1 MSAYEIISII
11 GIAAVLGAFLYIGR
25 KLQVLDDLEK
35 TTSKIK
41 VNVKVISDYL
51 TTSNVDFN
59 HSELQAYSPLKLT
72 KKGEELIVALGFDNV
87 FEKHKDDFCRFID
100 EQEPKLKYDVENAAI
115 KSIALL
121 QSKDYMDFLKVYFYN
136 NPDRNINNVAPTL
149 GVYVRD
155 KYLEKHPEITE

>member
-72 KKGEELIVALGFDNV
+72 KKGEE
-87 FEKHKDDFCRFID
+87 
-100 EQEPKLKYDVENAAI
+100 
-115 KSIALL
+115 
-121 QSKDYMDFLKVYFYN
+121 
-136 NPDRNINNVAPTL
+136 
-149 GVYVRD
+149 
-155 KYLEKHPEITE
+155 